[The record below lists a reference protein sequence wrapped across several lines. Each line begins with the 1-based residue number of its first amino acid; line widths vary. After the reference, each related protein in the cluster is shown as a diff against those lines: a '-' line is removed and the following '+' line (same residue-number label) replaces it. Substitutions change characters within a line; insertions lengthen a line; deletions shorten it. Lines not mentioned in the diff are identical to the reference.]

1 MKWMMFGK
9 IGMSAVLAIALFV
22 APAQPSAAS
31 CILSNAP
38 SEKPCDAGCCANKSC
53 CETSQKNTAPPV
65 QPSAKSGSNQQTT
78 TALPATLALALLD
91 YAATTKLPIFSSK
104 EFVAHSPAPLAII
117 CIRLI

>member
-1 MKWMMFGK
+1 
-9 IGMSAVLAIALFV
+9 MSAVLAIALFV

-38 SEKPCDAGCCANKSC
+38 SEKACDAGCCANKTC

-65 QPSAKSGSNQQTT
+65 QPLAKSGSNQQNTV
-78 TALPATLALALLD
+78 ALPAAVVVALLN
-91 YAATTKLPIFSSK
+91 YAPATESPISLGA
-104 EFVAHSPAPLAII
+104 EWTAHSPAPLALI